1 MKLIGDFM
9 GLFNIFMKKATTQ
22 REQKQQNATVKS
34 TVVKTTAEKE
44 KAPVDNRTWL
54 DKYYMRGYDVGEI
67 KGYTDL
73 PERPRC
79 DEEGTQDILQWS
91 RYGNIIIITGLTIQ
105 EIENVSIPQ
114 TINGYTVA
122 GIERMAFLHCKI
134 RSIIIPENVGY
145 IGGMAIGFTSKSPFS
160 DDEEREI
167 RALNPFAE
175 NWPTSPFM
183 DKVFFVHQTPKT
195 RIFCKGGTKAAY
207 YSVMH
212 KLPTAIQR
220 ANEDNTYYLRTVLDE
235 RHFSG
240 GSAGHEF
247 EATTI
252 ELIFQNE
259 DYYLEKWFDPYPG
272 GAGKQRCCGKVWMP
286 KELID
291 KKDKELRE
299 YYNSHS

>member
-1 MKLIGDFM
+1 M
-9 GLFNIFMKKATTQ
+9 GLFDIFKKKTTIFPNI
-22 REQKQQNATVKS
+22 QKQERENTVANAPVI
-34 TVVKTTAEKE
+34 KTTEEKKE
-44 KAPVDNRTWL
+44 PFVDNRPWV

-73 PERPRC
+73 PEKPSC
-79 DEEGTQDILQWS
+79 DEEGIQDVLKWS
-91 RYGNIIIITGLTIQ
+91 RYGNIIIITGLSNKEMNTV
-105 EIENVSIPQ
+105 NIPQ

-122 GIERMAFLHCKI
+122 GIERMAFLNYKI
-134 RSIIIPENVGY
+134 QSIIIPETVEY
-145 IGGMAIGFTSKSPFS
+145 IGGMAVGFVSRSAFS

-167 RALNPFAE
+167 REQKPFAE

-183 DKVFFVHQTPKT
+183 NKEFFVHSKPKT

-207 YSVMH
+207 YSISH

-220 ANEDNTYYLRTVLDE
+220 DDEANTYYLRTVLDE

-252 ELIFQNE
+252 ELILQNE

-272 GAGKQRCCGKVWMP
+272 GTGKKRCYGKVWMP
-286 KELID
+286 KDLID
-291 KKDKELRE
+291 KTDKELQE